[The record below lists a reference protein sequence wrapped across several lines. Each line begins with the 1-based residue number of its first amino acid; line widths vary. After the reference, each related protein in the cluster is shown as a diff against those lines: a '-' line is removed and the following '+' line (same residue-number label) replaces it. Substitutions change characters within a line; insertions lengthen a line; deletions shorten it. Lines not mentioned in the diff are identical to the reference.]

1 MLLAPMPLVCDTEAT
16 AGNSP
21 WCFALLILC
30 ALLRFVVDEGLEGC
44 EGLPVSTL
52 SCCMR
57 AYTIALR
64 GLRGVFITKSRI

>member
-1 MLLAPMPLVCDTEAT
+1 VFC
-16 AGNSP
+16 
-21 WCFALLILC
+21 
-30 ALLRFVVDEGLEGC
+30 LLRFVVDEGLEGC